1 MQLFLS
7 SGKSTPPQK
16 YLDHR
21 SEIKN
26 GDLLLYRGS
35 SLVSRGI
42 QYFDKAYYNHI
53 GVVWIPENSGRVL
66 TLDMWSGGLT
76 CLPLSRRMSG
86 YNDFCIL
93 RPKVDASISFEAV
106 KSVLGMWDGRSVNYD
121 FGLLL
126 RFIII
131 KKTGIDITGLSEKGT
146 YICSQFAQ
154 YYCQLLGI
162 NIFDGIDMITPQDF
176 LRKMDLNFFDV
187 LLQENK

>member
-1 MQLFLS
+1 MQALLS
-7 SGKSTPPQK
+7 SGNEIPAK
-16 YLDHR
+16 YVDHR

-26 GDLLLYRGS
+26 GDIILYRGS
-35 SLVSRGI
+35 SFVAKGI

-86 YNDFCIL
+86 YKDFCIL
-93 RPKVDASISFEAV
+93 RPKVTDEISRDTV
-106 KSVLGMWDGRSVNYD
+106 KSVLGLWDGRDVPYD
-121 FGLLL
+121 FGLLM

-131 KKTGIDITGLSEKGT
+131 KKTGIDITGLSKKGT
-146 YICSQFAQ
+146 FICSQFVQ

-162 NIFDGIDMITPQDF
+162 SIYDGIDMITPQDF
-176 LRKMDLNFFDV
+176 LRYMDLKYFDI